1 MAEYIEREALIK
13 KLRIMPIPKQAGSAN
28 TWLDN
33 CAAGVNAAIREVASF
48 PAADVAPV
56 VYGRWTEEDWVEMDS
71 DGHLVRTPKA
81 ALRCS
86 NCRHCFKKELLWKD
100 NYCPNCG
107 AKMDG
112 GDGDAKSV

>member
-1 MAEYIEREALIK
+1 MADYIEREALIK

-56 VYGRWTEEDWVEMDS
+56 VHSYWEHKITN
-71 DGHLVRTPKA
+71 DGENIGICH
-81 ALRCS
+81 
-86 NCRHCFKKELLWKD
+86 NCKYPVSWFWEQAK
-100 NYCPNCG
+100 YCPNCG